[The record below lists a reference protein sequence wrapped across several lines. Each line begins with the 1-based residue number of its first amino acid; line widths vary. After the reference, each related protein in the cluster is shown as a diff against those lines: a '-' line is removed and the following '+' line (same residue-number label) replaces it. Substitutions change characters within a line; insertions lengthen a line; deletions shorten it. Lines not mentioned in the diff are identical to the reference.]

1 MNTENLKSSVRG
13 SIARITGPMVIA
25 RGMRGARMYEVARV
39 GQAGLTGE
47 IIRLDGESAYIQTY
61 EDTSSLCVGEPVA
74 GTGQSLL
81 VTLGP
86 GLLGSV
92 FDGIQRPLAALQKE
106 SGAFIGRGLSA
117 EALPRGRRWDFR
129 PAVREGQEVG
139 PGDVLGSVQETPGFI
154 HRILVPPG
162 RAGTVRQVLAGE
174 RTVEEPVVVLEDG
187 SQLAMAQRWPAKVA
201 RPVRGKLG
209 FTQPFVTG
217 QRILDTLFPIALG
230 GTACLPGGFG
240 TGKTVLEQSLAKF
253 STADVIVYVGCGE
266 RGNEMTDVLSEFPE
280 LTDPRTGGPL
290 MDRTVLVVNTSNM
303 PVAAREASIYV
314 GVTLAE
320 YFRDMGYSA
329 AVMVDSSSRWAEALR
344 EISSRLEEMPGEEGY
359 PTYLAS
365 RLAAFY
371 ERSGSA
377 ECLGK
382 GLAGSVTIIGAVSP
396 PGGDYSEPVTQ
407 ATMRFTGALWA
418 LDSSLAHRRHYPAIN
433 WHRSFTLYLEAL
445 AGWYKE
451 KLGPGWA
458 ALRGRLVAL
467 LGREAELQEVV
478 QLVGPDALQAGDRFL
493 LEASRMVRDGY
504 LSQNAMS
511 EVDASCSLAKQQ
523 GMLELLLDYYK
534 QGAEALTRG
543 AVLDKLLALPE
554 REELARLRE
563 VPEEDFAEA
572 RRSLGERLA
581 SVVAALTPAPSEA
594 PPAAAA
600 ATDGKAPSPAP
611 VGAPASKEAD
621 AKEASASKGGP
632 A

>member
-1 MNTENLKSSVRG
+1 MKDDEMRERSKVQG
-13 SIARITGPMVIA
+13 AVARITGPMVIA
-25 RGMRGARMYEVARV
+25 RGMRGARMYEVVRV
-39 GQAGLTGE
+39 GHAGLTGE
-47 IIRLDGESAYIQTY
+47 IIRLDGETASIQTY
-61 EDTSSLCVGEPVA
+61 EDTSSLCVGEPVV
-74 GTGQSLL
+74 GTGESLL
-81 VTLGP
+81 VSLGP
-86 GLLGSV
+86 GLLGGV
-92 FDGIQRPLAALQKE
+92 FDGIQRPLAALQRA
-106 SGAFIGRGLSA
+106 SGDFIGRGLGA
-117 EALPRGRRWDFR
+117 DALPLDKRWKFEPSVR
-129 PAVREGQEVG
+129 PGDTVG
-139 PGDVLGSVQETPGFI
+139 PGDILGTVQETPGFT

-162 RAGTVRQVLAGE
+162 RGGTVREVRAGE
-174 RTVEEPVVVLEDG
+174 RTVVESVVLLDDG
-187 SQLAMAQRWPAKVA
+187 TGLAMSQKWPAKVA
-201 RPVRGKLG
+201 RPVRRKLG

-217 QRILDTLFPIALG
+217 QRILDTLYPIALG

-266 RGNEMTDVLSEFPE
+266 RGNEMTDVLTEFPE

-314 GVTLAE
+314 GATIAE
-320 YFRDMGYSA
+320 YFRDMGCST

-365 RLAAFY
+365 RLASFY

-377 ECLGK
+377 ECLGRN
-382 GLAGSVTIIGAVSP
+382 LEGSVTIIGAVSP

-433 WHRSFTLYLEAL
+433 WHKSFTLYEEPL
-445 AGWYKE
+445 AGWYRE
-451 KLGPGWA
+451 KLGEGWA
-458 ALRGRLVAL
+458 GLRDRLVAI

-493 LEASRMVRDGY
+493 LEVSRLVRDAY
-504 LSQNAMS
+504 LQQNAMS

-523 GMLELLLDYYK
+523 GMLALMLDYHD
-534 QGAEALTRG
+534 RG
-543 AVLDKLLALPE
+543 AGLLRRGAPLAGLLALPE

-563 VPEEDFAEA
+563 IPEADF
-572 RRSLGERLA
+572 
-581 SVVAALTPAPSEA
+581 
-594 PPAAAA
+594 AAAA
-600 ATDGKAPSPAP
+600 SDLAQRLVTALAALG
-611 VGAPASKEAD
+611 GTTGEA
-621 AKEASASKGGP
+621 EA
-632 A
+632 

>member
-1 MNTENLKSSVRG
+1 
-13 SIARITGPMVIA
+13 
-25 RGMRGARMYEVARV
+25 MRGARMYEVVRV

-47 IIRLDGESAYIQTY
+47 IIRLDGESAYVQTY
-61 EDTSSLCVGEPVA
+61 EDTSALCVGEPVT
-74 GTGQSLL
+74 GTGESLL
-81 VTLGP
+81 VSLGP

-92 FDGIQRPLAALQKE
+92 FDGIQRPLAELRR
-106 SGAFIGRGLSA
+106 SGGDFIGRGLA
-117 EALPRGRRWDFR
+117 ADPLPRERKWDFH
-129 PAVREGQEVG
+129 PAVQPGQEVG
-139 PGDVLGSVQETPGFI
+139 PGEVLGTVQETPGLL
-154 HRILVPPG
+154 HRVLVPPG
-162 RAGTVRQVLAGE
+162 RGGKVREVLSGP
-174 RTVEEPVVVLEDG
+174 RTVEEPVVRLEDG
-187 SQLAMAQRWPAKVA
+187 ASFRMAQKWPAKVA
-201 RPVRGKLG
+201 RPVRRKLG
-209 FTQPFVTG
+209 FAQPFVTG

-240 TGKTVLEQSLAKF
+240 TGKTVLEQSLAKH

-314 GVTLAE
+314 GATIAE

-365 RLAAFY
+365 RLASFY
-371 ERSGSA
+371 ERGGAA
-377 ECLGK
+377 ECLGR
-382 GLAGSVTIIGAVSP
+382 GLTGSVTIIGAVSP

-418 LDSSLAHRRHYPAIN
+418 LDSSLAHRRHFPAIN
-433 WHRSFTLYLEAL
+433 WHRSFTLFREPL
-445 AGWYKE
+445 AAWYRQH
-451 KLGPGWA
+451 LGPGWA
-458 ALRGRLVAL
+458 ALRDRLVTL
-467 LGREAELQEVV
+467 LAREAELQEVV

-493 LEASRMVRDGY
+493 LESSRLLRDGY

-523 GMLELLLDYYK
+523 GMLELMLDFHDRGSQLL
-534 QGAEALTRG
+534 ARG
-543 AVLDKLLALPE
+543 LSLDRLLALPE

-563 VPEEDFAEA
+563 IPEGRFADESQA
-572 RRSLGERLA
+572 LGERIRQAL
-581 SVVAALTPAPSEA
+581 AALE
-594 PPAAAA
+594 PPAATAPDEAAGTAA
-600 ATDGKAPSPAP
+600 ADGGK
-611 VGAPASKEAD
+611 GAASKEPG
-621 AKEASASKGGP
+621 AKEAGT
-632 A
+632 